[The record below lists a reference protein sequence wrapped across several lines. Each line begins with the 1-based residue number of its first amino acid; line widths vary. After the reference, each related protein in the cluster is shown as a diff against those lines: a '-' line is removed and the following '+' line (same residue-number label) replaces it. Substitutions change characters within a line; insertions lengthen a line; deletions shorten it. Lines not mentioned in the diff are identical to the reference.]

1 MKAQAR
7 IRSQN
12 FTTFVMKTN
21 KRATNATL
29 RILILFGPI
38 VMTAFAQPADDKNVL
53 LQIEHGWNLA
63 LKNKDV
69 SWFEQNLA
77 DDLTDTSS
85 GNGALH
91 SKVEDIAALKKDNT
105 VYDSLELSNL
115 QVRIEGNAGIVTGVN
130 HLKGKDENGEVF
142 EVKLSFTDTYI
153 KRNGRW
159 LVWAS
164 QHTRLRQ

>member
-1 MKAQAR
+1 
-7 IRSQN
+7 
-12 FTTFVMKTN
+12 
-21 KRATNATL
+21 
-29 RILILFGPI
+29 
-38 VMTAFAQPADDKNVL
+38 MTAFAQPPDDKNVL
-53 LQIEHGWNLA
+53 LQIEQGWNLA

-91 SKVEDIAALKKDNT
+91 SKVEDIAALKKDKT

-164 QHTRLRQ
+164 QHTRLKQ

>member
-1 MKAQAR
+1 
-7 IRSQN
+7 
-12 FTTFVMKTN
+12 MKTN

-29 RILILFGPI
+29 RILIVFGPLA
-38 VMTAFAQPADDKNVL
+38 MTAFAQPAEDKNIL
-53 LQIEHGWNLA
+53 LQIEQGWNLA

-77 DDLTDTSS
+77 DDLTDISS
-85 GNGALH
+85 SSGALH
-91 SKVEDIAALKKDNT
+91 TKVEDIAALKKDKA

-130 HLKGKDENGEVF
+130 HLKGKDENGNPF
-142 EVKLSFTDTYI
+142 ELTLSFTDTYV
-153 KRNGRW
+153 KRNGHW

-164 QHTRLRQ
+164 QHTRVRE

>member
-1 MKAQAR
+1 
-7 IRSQN
+7 
-12 FTTFVMKTN
+12 MKTN
-21 KRATNATL
+21 KRAANATL
-29 RILILFGPI
+29 RILILFGPLA
-38 VMTAFAQPADDKNVL
+38 MTVLAQPAEEKNVL
-53 LQIEHGWNLA
+53 LQIEHSWNLA

-77 DDLTDTSS
+77 DDLTDISS

-91 SKVEDIAALKKDNT
+91 SKMEDIAALKKDKI

-130 HLKGKDENGEVF
+130 HLKGKDENGEAF
-142 EVKLSFTDTYI
+142 DVKLSFTDTYT
-153 KRNGRW
+153 KRAGRW

>member
-1 MKAQAR
+1 
-7 IRSQN
+7 
-12 FTTFVMKTN
+12 MKTN

-38 VMTAFAQPADDKNVL
+38 AMTGFAQPPDDKNVL

-91 SKVEDIAALKKDNT
+91 SKVEDIAALKKDKT
-105 VYDSLELSNL
+105 VYDSLDLSNL

-130 HLKGKDENGEVF
+130 HLKGKDENGELF
-142 EVKLSFTDTYI
+142 EVKLAFTDTYI

>member
-1 MKAQAR
+1 
-7 IRSQN
+7 
-12 FTTFVMKTN
+12 MKTN

-29 RILILFGPI
+29 RILILFGPFA
-38 VMTAFAQPADDKNVL
+38 MTAFAQPPDDKIVL
-53 LQIEHGWNLA
+53 LQIEQGWNLA

-77 DDLTDTSS
+77 DELTDTSS

-91 SKVEDIAALKKDNT
+91 SKVEDIAALKKDKT
-105 VYDSLELSNL
+105 VYDSLELSSL

-130 HLKGKDENGEVF
+130 HLKGKDENGEPF
-142 EVKLSFTDTYI
+142 EVKLSFTDTYV

-164 QHTRLRQ
+164 QHTRVRE

>member
-1 MKAQAR
+1 
-7 IRSQN
+7 
-12 FTTFVMKTN
+12 MKTN

-29 RILILFGPI
+29 RILILLWPLA
-38 VMTAFAQPADDKNVL
+38 MTSFAQTADDKDVL
-53 LQIEHGWNLA
+53 LQIEQGWNLA

-91 SKVEDIAALKKDNT
+91 TKAEDIAALKKDKT

-115 QVRIEGNAGIVTGVN
+115 QVRIEGNTGIVTGVN
-130 HLKGKDENGEVF
+130 HLRGRDEKGEAFD
-142 EVKLSFTDTYI
+142 VKLSFTDTYI
-153 KRNGRW
+153 KRDGRW
-159 LVWAS
+159 LVWGS
-164 QHTRLRQ
+164 QHTRVRE